1 MFKILNLIWSIVC
14 ILAVFFA
21 YKLIRAKFWNTR
33 RVKETRVYNFLVL
46 LYIIHN
52 RGEMFQSYGWSIWP
66 ELSLPISFPIFFLGR
81 QASNGGIWLKFL
93 PLQSHS
99 LGPLCSLF
107 ENILNLHPL
116 SFCQVFELHIL
127 AATDT
132 FILWGTMYEWSI
144 SFRVL
149 RIIMFFCSL
158 LLTVLWR
165 SPRNKHHS
173 CSSFLNQHR
182 LSPTN
187 LGLWGLLH
195 FWRSLLVAS
204 DVVGAWFMHVSFERI
219 LYFGLVFIFVK
230 CTRLQFYV
238 WWLYCGGFPKI
249 CIAL

>member
-1 MFKILNLIWSIVC
+1 MINCVHFGCL
-14 ILAVFFA
+14 FFA

-66 ELSLPISFPIFFLGR
+66 ELCLPISFPIFFLGR

-99 LGPLCSLF
+99 LGPICSLF
-107 ENILNLHPL
+107 KNILNLHPSSFAKYLNYTYLQQQTPL
-116 SFCQVFELHIL
+116 SCAVLCMNDLFLLELC
-127 AATDT
+127 
-132 FILWGTMYEWSI
+132 
-144 SFRVL
+144 
-149 RIIMFFCSL
+149 IIMFFCSL
-158 LLTVLWR
+158 LLTVLRR

-204 DVVGAWFMHVSFERI
+204 DVVGAWFMNFVCRI
-219 LYFGLVFIFVK
+219 
-230 CTRLQFYV
+230 
-238 WWLYCGGFPKI
+238 
-249 CIAL
+249 